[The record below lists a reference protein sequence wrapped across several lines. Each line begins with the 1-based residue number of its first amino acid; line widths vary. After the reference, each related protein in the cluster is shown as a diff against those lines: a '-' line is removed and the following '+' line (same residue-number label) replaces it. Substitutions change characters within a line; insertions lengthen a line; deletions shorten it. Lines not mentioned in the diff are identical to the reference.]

1 MFILLRMKSIFFV
14 PGHNQITIILVK
26 HCHGWINFKYSLM
39 ELATV
44 TLKKKILTIHEVIGT
59 KPNPPKP
66 MPYDPHALFFPVY
79 TPNKATLQSLQ

>member
-44 TLKKKILTIHEVIGT
+44 TKKK
-59 KPNPPKP
+59 K
-66 MPYDPHALFFPVY
+66 F
-79 TPNKATLQSLQ
+79 